1 MAEKMTR
8 EAVIEAFG
16 VDPETVGNRH
26 RCWWIVDRVV
36 EYEEWCA
43 GAKIGDLCVKTRDGA
58 SNPIDTSAFQKG
70 RYVGSSEDG
79 FDPTYRYYYYR
90 ATEKAQPAQEEQS

>member
-26 RCWWIVDRVV
+26 RCWWILKELEAEDQ
-36 EYEEWCA
+36 YT
-43 GAKIGDLCVKTRDGA
+43 GAEIGDLCVKTRDGA